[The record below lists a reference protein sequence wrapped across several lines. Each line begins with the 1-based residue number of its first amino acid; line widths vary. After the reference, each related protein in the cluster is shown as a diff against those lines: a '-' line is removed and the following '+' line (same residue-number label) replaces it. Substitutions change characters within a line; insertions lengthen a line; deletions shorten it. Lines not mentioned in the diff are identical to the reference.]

1 MRRRVCVRAAF
12 GDGVV
17 HPTPLL
23 LSELFLLRIT
33 NGYLTSEDTFLK
45 EWWRIEE
52 RSERVRCVKM
62 DCRASQWQLG
72 WGSISEIQHSKKN
85 HRSTHRCTHFR
96 DARTP
101 RVPQLRPLAV
111 RVVHKLQRYTLSVAR
126 LTAPKPHTGG
136 AVRLA
141 NPHAK
146 QVVAQ
151 CRAVRSVVPRPRR
164 RAHCRAPPVTRR
176 MQRPLVVQKQPL
188 EGRTNLTLPPHSLY
202 LVPALRSTSAACVH
216 GALSRVPTQR
226 STPDAG
232 ANARS
237 QPAL

>member
-1 MRRRVCVRAAF
+1 MCVRAAF

-23 LSELFLLRIT
+23 LSEFFLLRIT

-62 DCRASQWQLG
+62 DCRASQW
-72 WGSISEIQHSKKN
+72 HSSAGVLSLRSNTPKRTIEAHTQVHTLSRCKN
-85 HRSTHRCTHFR
+85 PP
-96 DARTP
+96 RTT
-101 RVPQLRPLAV
+101 QLRPMAV